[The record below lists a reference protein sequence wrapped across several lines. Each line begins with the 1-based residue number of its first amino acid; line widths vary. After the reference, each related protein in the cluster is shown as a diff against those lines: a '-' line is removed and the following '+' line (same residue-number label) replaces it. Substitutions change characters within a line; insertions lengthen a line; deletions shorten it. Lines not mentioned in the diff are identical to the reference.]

1 MGVSVATGIELS
13 SKPKANLRRPLVRI
27 AATLAALVML
37 GTPAHAY
44 FRVIN
49 DTPNVIQ
56 IAVGYITSQGWVTE
70 GWFRIPARGDQ
81 YLTNQLA
88 ARYYYVHVVNEY
100 GSEWPGDHFFCVD
113 EKSFKVE
120 HGPRYNDKDAEFC
133 GRNGHRRAQF
143 TEIDTGEQ
151 KFWNLRVE
159 EVPTTTSVKGR

>member
-1 MGVSVATGIELS
+1 MGPL
-13 SKPKANLRRPLVRI
+13 LWRRTSLGW
-27 AATLAALVML
+27 LAALGLWLTVSS
-37 GTPAHAY
+37 PAHAY

-56 IAVGYITSQGWVTE
+56 IAIGYVTSQGWVTE

-81 YLTNQLA
+81 YLTNQLM
-88 ARYYYVHVVNEY
+88 ARYYYVHVINEY
-100 GSEWPGDHFFCVD
+100 GSEWPGDHYFCVD
-113 EKSFKVE
+113 DKSFKIE
-120 HGPRYNDKDAEFC
+120 HGPRYVDKDADFC

-159 EVPTTTSVKGR
+159 EISETAGKRR